1 MLQKVGLLTRPELR
15 AILRGLDAIAED
27 IEAGRFRWRA
37 DLEDVHM
44 NIEAELTRRAPAG
57 AKLHTGRSRND
68 QIALDMRLWL
78 RDEIALL
85 LKEAGLLQRAL
96 VELAEK
102 NEEVLIPGYTHL
114 QRAQPVYLAHHL
126 LAYVEMADRDRE
138 RRRDIFTR
146 DEHGRPPGWDRGKK
160 KGWGDCDVPP
170 GQAKKQG
177 CDSFHHDS
185 RHTVHTTT
193 SHPAIV
199 RRPRAEAHAHVGV
212 DAKAH

>member
-1 MLQKVGLLTRPELR
+1 MTKAFWITVVMLMGLASAASPALAQGPKHNADKVREQ
-15 AILRGLDAIAED
+15 
-27 IEAGRFRWRA
+27 IE
-37 DLEDVHM
+37 
-44 NIEAELTRRAPAG
+44 RR
-57 AKLHTGRSRND
+57 D
-68 QIALDMRLWL
+68 
-78 RDEIALL
+78 RDRVR
-85 LKEAGLLQRAL
+85 QHDRDDD
-96 VELAEK
+96 
-102 NEEVLIPGYTHL
+102 
-114 QRAQPVYLAHHL
+114 R
-126 LAYVEMADRDRE
+126 DRDRE

-185 RHTVHTTT
+185 RHTAHTTT
-193 SHPAIV
+193 PHPAIV